1 MILQMPGKHEF
12 FFDKWLHL
20 YAGRVETMR
29 SSEVRDLLAVTARP
43 DIIALAGGSLDI
55 KASNLGKVNDIV
67 ADVLTEAGPEA
78 LSYGPSEGY
87 LGLRKFLVGF
97 MADEGVECD
106 VDDIIITQGG
116 QQALELTAKIFV
128 NPGDVILAEAP
139 SYVGA
144 LNAFLSY
151 QANVIQVKMD
161 DKGMLINRLEDE
173 LKELAKKG
181 VQPKYIYT
189 IPNSQN
195 PGGISMSLPRRK
207 KLVKL
212 AREYK
217 TLIVEDSAYRRIRF
231 EGEDIPSLK
240 QLDPDNVVYIGTF
253 SKILSAGLRVGW
265 VIAPRPIREKLVFA
279 KQAADLCSS
288 SLAQRIVH
296 QFFHETPVNAHIN
309 KLINVCRRRR
319 DTMLDAL
326 EEFFP
331 KGIMWTRPIGGF
343 FVWVTLPTYIDTT
356 AMLAKAIQQKVAY
369 VPGKAFFADGSG
381 RNCMRLNYSFPK
393 EKDIDEGIHRLADV
407 IEQEMELYKRLKV

>member
-1 MILQMPGKHEF
+1 MTDSAPSHGFL
-12 FFDKWLHL
+12 FDKWLHL
-20 YAGRVETMR
+20 YAERVETMR

-55 KASNLGKVNDIV
+55 KASNLGRVSDIV

-78 LSYGPSEGY
+78 LSYGPSEGH
-87 LGLRKFLVGF
+87 LGLRKFLVKF
-97 MADEGVECD
+97 MADEGVDCD

-116 QQALELTAKIFV
+116 QQALELIAKIFI
-128 NPGDVILAEAP
+128 NPGDTIVAEAP
-139 SYVGA
+139 TYVGA

-151 QANVIQVKMD
+151 QASIIQVKMD
-161 DKGMLINRLEDE
+161 NNGMIMSNMEKTLKDLRDKGI
-173 LKELAKKG
+173 
-181 VQPKYIYT
+181 QPKYIYT

-195 PGGISMSLPRRK
+195 PGGLSMSLSRRK
-207 KLVKL
+207 KLIKL
-212 AREYK
+212 ARDYQ

-240 QLDPDNVVYIGTF
+240 QLDSANVVYIGTF

-288 SLAQRIVH
+288 SLAQRIVE
-296 QFFHETPVNAHIN
+296 QFFHETPVNNHIN
-309 KLINVCRRRR
+309 KLITVCRRRR

-326 EEFFP
+326 DEFFP
-331 KGIMWTRPIGGF
+331 KGTTWTKPIGGF
-343 FVWVTLPTYIDTT
+343 FIWVTLPEYIDTT

-393 EKDIDEGIHRLADV
+393 EKDIKEGVRRLAEV